1 MFYTYKIGIS
11 AEEHDSFV
19 KQSPQA
25 NLLQSSQWAT
35 VKSEWRNERLGFFK
49 DGKLVAV
56 ASLLIRRLV
65 VPFGFTMIYIPRGP
79 VMDYEDAELVSFV
92 FKSIKE
98 FALRERSVVIKFD
111 PFIRLSSKTITGDR
125 EEELNVLAVKDRI
138 VDLGGIWSGRVQT
151 MSATIQP
158 TYHAVLYSES
168 FSEESLNKRVRQN
181 IRSARNKGIEI
192 RIGREELL
200 RDFSE
205 LLKKTEERKSIR
217 LRGREYYQKILNA
230 YPENSYIVV
239 AYLDLAKRYEQLS
252 YLEEK
257 LVKEAMTFTSTTR
270 QSKIENYKKE
280 TRRINTELE
289 MINFLIRNGSK
300 LVPLAGTLTIDF
312 AGTSENIYAGMD
324 EKELSAF
331 KQIIEETGARQGFED
346 RDSGYY
352 NSLFESFGTQAD
364 FLVAELDPKVSLK
377 QIEKEIETSARNSKQ
392 YAQQVQKL
400 LTKQEVVQ
408 NILNQT
414 QTAPIFLA
422 CALIIYDVNEA
433 TYLFGGSYSEF
444 QSLSAPFLLQYEAMQ
459 RAIKRNLK
467 RYNFLGIQGIFDSS
481 DGVLRFKQNFN
492 GYILR
497 KAGTFRYYPHP
508 IKHKII

>member
-1 MFYTYKIGIS
+1 MAYTYKIGIS
-11 AEEHDSFV
+11 AEEHDFFV
-19 KQSPQA
+19 KQSDQT
-25 NLLQSSQWAT
+25 NLLQSSQWAK
-35 VKSEWRNERLGFFK
+35 VKSDWENERLGFYR

-56 ASLLIRRLV
+56 ASVLIRNLGL
-65 VPFGFTMIYIPRGP
+65 PFGFTMIYIPRGP

-158 TYHAVLYSES
+158 TCHAVLYSES

-257 LVKEAMTFTSTTR
+257 LVKEAMTFTSTTK
-270 QSKIENYKKE
+270 QSKIDNYKKE

-289 MINFLIRNGSK
+289 MINSLIRNGSK

-312 AGTSENIYAGMD
+312 AGTSEIIYAGMD
-324 EKELSAF
+324 EKF
-331 KQIIEETGARQGFED
+331 KHYQPA
-346 RDSGYY
+346 
-352 NSLFESFGTQAD
+352 
-364 FLVAELDPKVSLK
+364 
-377 QIEKEIETSARNSKQ
+377 
-392 YAQQVQKL
+392 L
-400 LTKQEVVQ
+400 LTWVETAKYAFERGVKWQNLGGIEPTLDGGLYHFKSHLNPVVEEYIGEFDLVVSP
-408 NILNQT
+408 ILYK
-414 QTAPIFLA
+414 IFQ
-422 CALIIYDVNEA
+422 V
-433 TYLFGGSYSEF
+433 
-444 QSLSAPFLLQYEAMQ
+444 LLEI
-459 RAIKRNLK
+459 RKKLRNK
-467 RYNFLGIQGIFDSS
+467 
-481 DGVLRFKQNFN
+481 K
-492 GYILR
+492 
-497 KAGTFRYYPHP
+497 
-508 IKHKII
+508 

>member
-1 MFYTYKIGIS
+1 MVYTYKIGIS
-11 AEEHDSFV
+11 EVEHDGFL
-19 KQSPQA
+19 KQSPQV

-79 VMDYEDAELVSFV
+79 VMNYEDAELVSFV

-158 TYHAVLYSES
+158 TCHAVLYSES

-239 AYLDLAKRYEQLS
+239 AYLDLAERYEQLS

-257 LVKEAMTFTSTTR
+257 LVKEAETFTSTTR

-289 MINFLIRNGSK
+289 MINSLIRNGNK

-324 EKELSAF
+324 EKF
-331 KQIIEETGARQGFED
+331 KHYQPA
-346 RDSGYY
+346 
-352 NSLFESFGTQAD
+352 
-364 FLVAELDPKVSLK
+364 
-377 QIEKEIETSARNSKQ
+377 
-392 YAQQVQKL
+392 L
-400 LTKQEVVQ
+400 LTWVETAKYAFERGVKWQNLGGIEPTLDGGLYHFKSHLNPVVEEYIGEFDLIVSP
-408 NILNQT
+408 ILYK
-414 QTAPIFLA
+414 IFQ
-422 CALIIYDVNEA
+422 V
-433 TYLFGGSYSEF
+433 
-444 QSLSAPFLLQYEAMQ
+444 LLEI
-459 RAIKRNLK
+459 RKK
-467 RYNFLGIQGIFDSS
+467 
-481 DGVLRFKQNFN
+481 
-492 GYILR
+492 LR
-497 KAGTFRYYPHP
+497 K
-508 IKHKII
+508 KK

>member
-1 MFYTYKIGIS
+1 MAYTYKIGIS
-11 AEEHDSFV
+11 AEEHDFFV
-19 KQSPQA
+19 KQSDQT
-25 NLLQSSQWAT
+25 NLLQSSQWAK
-35 VKSEWRNERLGFFK
+35 VKSDWENERLGFYR

-56 ASLLIRRLV
+56 ASVLIRNLGL
-65 VPFGFTMIYIPRGP
+65 PFGFTMIYIPRGP

-158 TYHAVLYSES
+158 TCHAVLYSES

-257 LVKEAMTFTSTTR
+257 LVKESMTFTSTTR

-280 TRRINTELE
+280 TRRINAELE
-289 MINFLIRNGSK
+289 MINSLIRNGSK

-324 EKELSAF
+324 EKF
-331 KQIIEETGARQGFED
+331 KHYQPA
-346 RDSGYY
+346 
-352 NSLFESFGTQAD
+352 
-364 FLVAELDPKVSLK
+364 
-377 QIEKEIETSARNSKQ
+377 
-392 YAQQVQKL
+392 L
-400 LTKQEVVQ
+400 LTWVETAKYAFERGVKWQNLGGIEPTLDGGLYHFKSHLNPVVEEYIGEFDLIVSP
-408 NILNQT
+408 ILYK
-414 QTAPIFLA
+414 IFQ
-422 CALIIYDVNEA
+422 V
-433 TYLFGGSYSEF
+433 
-444 QSLSAPFLLQYEAMQ
+444 LLEI
-459 RAIKRNLK
+459 RKK
-467 RYNFLGIQGIFDSS
+467 
-481 DGVLRFKQNFN
+481 
-492 GYILR
+492 LR
-497 KAGTFRYYPHP
+497 K
-508 IKHKII
+508 KK

>member
-19 KQSPQA
+19 KQSPQV

-158 TYHAVLYSES
+158 TCHAVLYSES

-257 LVKEAMTFTSTTR
+257 LVKEAKTFTSTTR

-289 MINFLIRNGSK
+289 MINSLIRNGNK

-324 EKELSAF
+324 EKF
-331 KQIIEETGARQGFED
+331 KHYQPA
-346 RDSGYY
+346 
-352 NSLFESFGTQAD
+352 
-364 FLVAELDPKVSLK
+364 
-377 QIEKEIETSARNSKQ
+377 
-392 YAQQVQKL
+392 L
-400 LTKQEVVQ
+400 LTWVETAKYAFERGVKWQNLGGIEPTLDGGLYHFKSHLNPVVEEYIGEF
-408 NILNQT
+408 NLIVSPILYK
-414 QTAPIFLA
+414 IFQ
-422 CALIIYDVNEA
+422 V
-433 TYLFGGSYSEF
+433 
-444 QSLSAPFLLQYEAMQ
+444 LLEI
-459 RAIKRNLK
+459 RKK
-467 RYNFLGIQGIFDSS
+467 
-481 DGVLRFKQNFN
+481 
-492 GYILR
+492 LR
-497 KAGTFRYYPHP
+497 K
-508 IKHKII
+508 KK

>member
-1 MFYTYKIGIS
+1 MAYTYKIGIS
-11 AEEHDSFV
+11 AEEHDFFV
-19 KQSPQA
+19 KQSDQT
-25 NLLQSSQWAT
+25 NLLQSSQWAK
-35 VKSEWRNERLGFFK
+35 VKSDWENERLGFYR

-56 ASLLIRRLV
+56 ASVLIRNLGL
-65 VPFGFTMIYIPRGP
+65 PFGFTMIYIPRGP

-158 TYHAVLYSES
+158 TCHAVLYSES

-257 LVKEAMTFTSTTR
+257 LVKEAKTFTSTTR

-280 TRRINTELE
+280 TRRINAELE
-289 MINFLIRNGSK
+289 MINSLIRNGNK

-324 EKELSAF
+324 EKF
-331 KQIIEETGARQGFED
+331 KHYQPA
-346 RDSGYY
+346 
-352 NSLFESFGTQAD
+352 
-364 FLVAELDPKVSLK
+364 
-377 QIEKEIETSARNSKQ
+377 
-392 YAQQVQKL
+392 L
-400 LTKQEVVQ
+400 LTWAETAKYAFERGVKWQNLGGIEPTLDGGLYHFKSHLNPVVEEYIGEFDLIVSP
-408 NILNQT
+408 ILYK
-414 QTAPIFLA
+414 IFQ
-422 CALIIYDVNEA
+422 V
-433 TYLFGGSYSEF
+433 
-444 QSLSAPFLLQYEAMQ
+444 LLEI
-459 RAIKRNLK
+459 RKK
-467 RYNFLGIQGIFDSS
+467 
-481 DGVLRFKQNFN
+481 
-492 GYILR
+492 LR
-497 KAGTFRYYPHP
+497 K
-508 IKHKII
+508 KK

>member
-138 VDLGGIWSGRVQT
+138 VNLGGIWSGRVQT

-158 TYHAVLYSES
+158 TCHAVLYSES

-239 AYLDLAKRYEQLS
+239 AYLDLAERYAQLS

-257 LVKEAMTFTSTTR
+257 LVKEATTFTSTTR

-289 MINFLIRNGSK
+289 MINSLTRNGSK
-300 LVPLAGTLTIDF
+300 LVPLAGTLTINF

-324 EKELSAF
+324 EKF
-331 KQIIEETGARQGFED
+331 KHYQPA
-346 RDSGYY
+346 
-352 NSLFESFGTQAD
+352 
-364 FLVAELDPKVSLK
+364 
-377 QIEKEIETSARNSKQ
+377 
-392 YAQQVQKL
+392 L
-400 LTKQEVVQ
+400 LTWVETAKYAFERGVKWQNLGGIEPTLDGGLYHFKSHLNPVVEEYIGEFDLIVSP
-408 NILNQT
+408 ILYK
-414 QTAPIFLA
+414 IFQ
-422 CALIIYDVNEA
+422 V
-433 TYLFGGSYSEF
+433 
-444 QSLSAPFLLQYEAMQ
+444 LLEI
-459 RAIKRNLK
+459 RKK
-467 RYNFLGIQGIFDSS
+467 
-481 DGVLRFKQNFN
+481 
-492 GYILR
+492 LR
-497 KAGTFRYYPHP
+497 K
-508 IKHKII
+508 KK

>member
-1 MFYTYKIGIS
+1 MAYTYKIGIS
-11 AEEHDSFV
+11 AEEHDFFV
-19 KQSPQA
+19 KQSDQT
-25 NLLQSSQWAT
+25 NLLQSSQWAK
-35 VKSEWRNERLGFFK
+35 VKSDWENERLGFYR

-56 ASLLIRRLV
+56 ASVLIRNLGL
-65 VPFGFTMIYIPRGP
+65 PFGFTMIYIPRGP

-257 LVKEAMTFTSTTR
+257 LVKESMTFTSTTR

-289 MINFLIRNGSK
+289 MINSLIRNGSK

-324 EKELSAF
+324 EKF
-331 KQIIEETGARQGFED
+331 KHYQPA
-346 RDSGYY
+346 
-352 NSLFESFGTQAD
+352 
-364 FLVAELDPKVSLK
+364 
-377 QIEKEIETSARNSKQ
+377 
-392 YAQQVQKL
+392 L
-400 LTKQEVVQ
+400 LTWVETAKYAFERGVKWQNLGGIEPTLDGGLYHFKSHLNPVVEEYIGEFDLIVSP
-408 NILNQT
+408 ILYK
-414 QTAPIFLA
+414 IFQ
-422 CALIIYDVNEA
+422 V
-433 TYLFGGSYSEF
+433 
-444 QSLSAPFLLQYEAMQ
+444 LLEI
-459 RAIKRNLK
+459 RKK
-467 RYNFLGIQGIFDSS
+467 
-481 DGVLRFKQNFN
+481 
-492 GYILR
+492 LR
-497 KAGTFRYYPHP
+497 K
-508 IKHKII
+508 KK

>member
-11 AEEHDSFV
+11 AKEHDSFV

-158 TYHAVLYSES
+158 TCHAVLYSES

-239 AYLDLAKRYEQLS
+239 AYLDLAERYEQLS

-257 LVKEAMTFTSTTR
+257 LVKEAMTFTSTTK

-289 MINFLIRNGSK
+289 MINSLTRNGSK
-300 LVPLAGTLTIDF
+300 LVPLAGTLTINF

-324 EKELSAF
+324 EKF
-331 KQIIEETGARQGFED
+331 KHYQPA
-346 RDSGYY
+346 
-352 NSLFESFGTQAD
+352 
-364 FLVAELDPKVSLK
+364 
-377 QIEKEIETSARNSKQ
+377 
-392 YAQQVQKL
+392 L
-400 LTKQEVVQ
+400 LTWVETAKYAFERGVKWQNLGGIEPTLDGGLYHFKSHLNPVVEEYIGEFDLIVSP
-408 NILNQT
+408 ILYK
-414 QTAPIFLA
+414 IFQ
-422 CALIIYDVNEA
+422 V
-433 TYLFGGSYSEF
+433 
-444 QSLSAPFLLQYEAMQ
+444 LLEI
-459 RAIKRNLK
+459 RKK
-467 RYNFLGIQGIFDSS
+467 
-481 DGVLRFKQNFN
+481 
-492 GYILR
+492 LR
-497 KAGTFRYYPHP
+497 K
-508 IKHKII
+508 KK

>member
-19 KQSPQA
+19 KQLPQA

-158 TYHAVLYSES
+158 TCHAVLYSES

-289 MINFLIRNGSK
+289 MINSLIRNGGK

-324 EKELSAF
+324 EKF
-331 KQIIEETGARQGFED
+331 KHYQPA
-346 RDSGYY
+346 
-352 NSLFESFGTQAD
+352 
-364 FLVAELDPKVSLK
+364 
-377 QIEKEIETSARNSKQ
+377 
-392 YAQQVQKL
+392 L
-400 LTKQEVVQ
+400 LTWVETAKYAFERGVKWQNLGGIEPTLDGGLYHFKSHLNPVVEEYIGEFDLIVSP
-408 NILNQT
+408 ILYK
-414 QTAPIFLA
+414 IFQ
-422 CALIIYDVNEA
+422 V
-433 TYLFGGSYSEF
+433 
-444 QSLSAPFLLQYEAMQ
+444 LLEI
-459 RAIKRNLK
+459 RKK
-467 RYNFLGIQGIFDSS
+467 
-481 DGVLRFKQNFN
+481 
-492 GYILR
+492 LR
-497 KAGTFRYYPHP
+497 K
-508 IKHKII
+508 KK

>member
-19 KQSPQA
+19 KQSPQV

-158 TYHAVLYSES
+158 TCHAVLYSES

-257 LVKEAMTFTSTTR
+257 LVKESMTFTSTTR

-289 MINFLIRNGSK
+289 MINSLIRNGSK

-324 EKELSAF
+324 EKF
-331 KQIIEETGARQGFED
+331 KHYQPA
-346 RDSGYY
+346 
-352 NSLFESFGTQAD
+352 
-364 FLVAELDPKVSLK
+364 
-377 QIEKEIETSARNSKQ
+377 
-392 YAQQVQKL
+392 L
-400 LTKQEVVQ
+400 LTWVETAKYAFERGVKWQNLGGIEPTLDGGLYHFKSHLNPVVEEYIGEFDLIVSP
-408 NILNQT
+408 ILYK
-414 QTAPIFLA
+414 IFQ
-422 CALIIYDVNEA
+422 V
-433 TYLFGGSYSEF
+433 
-444 QSLSAPFLLQYEAMQ
+444 LLEI
-459 RAIKRNLK
+459 RKK
-467 RYNFLGIQGIFDSS
+467 
-481 DGVLRFKQNFN
+481 
-492 GYILR
+492 LR
-497 KAGTFRYYPHP
+497 K
-508 IKHKII
+508 KK

>member
-1 MFYTYKIGIS
+1 MAYTYKIGIS
-11 AEEHDSFV
+11 AEEHDFFV
-19 KQSPQA
+19 KQSDQT
-25 NLLQSSQWAT
+25 NLLQSSQWAK
-35 VKSEWRNERLGFFK
+35 VKSDWENERLGFYR

-56 ASLLIRRLV
+56 ASVLIRNLGL
-65 VPFGFTMIYIPRGP
+65 PFGFTMIYIPRGP

-158 TYHAVLYSES
+158 TCHAVLYSES

-257 LVKEAMTFTSTTR
+257 LVKEAMTFTSTTK
-270 QSKIENYKKE
+270 QSKIDNYKKE

-289 MINFLIRNGSK
+289 MINSLIRNGSK

-312 AGTSENIYAGMD
+312 AGTSEIIYAGMD
-324 EKELSAF
+324 EKF
-331 KQIIEETGARQGFED
+331 KHYQPA
-346 RDSGYY
+346 
-352 NSLFESFGTQAD
+352 
-364 FLVAELDPKVSLK
+364 
-377 QIEKEIETSARNSKQ
+377 
-392 YAQQVQKL
+392 L
-400 LTKQEVVQ
+400 LTWVETAKYAFERGVKWQNLGGIEPTLDGGLYHFKSHLNPVVEEYIGEFDLIVSP
-408 NILNQT
+408 ILYK
-414 QTAPIFLA
+414 IFQ
-422 CALIIYDVNEA
+422 V
-433 TYLFGGSYSEF
+433 
-444 QSLSAPFLLQYEAMQ
+444 LLEI
-459 RAIKRNLK
+459 RKK
-467 RYNFLGIQGIFDSS
+467 
-481 DGVLRFKQNFN
+481 
-492 GYILR
+492 LR
-497 KAGTFRYYPHP
+497 K
-508 IKHKII
+508 KK

>member
-1 MFYTYKIGIS
+1 MAYTYKIGIS
-11 AEEHDSFV
+11 AEEHDFFV
-19 KQSPQA
+19 KQSDQT
-25 NLLQSSQWAT
+25 NLLQSSQWAK
-35 VKSEWRNERLGFFK
+35 VKSDWENERLGFYR

-56 ASLLIRRLV
+56 ASVLIRNLGL
-65 VPFGFTMIYIPRGP
+65 PFGFTMIYIPRGP

-158 TYHAVLYSES
+158 TCHAVLYSES

-257 LVKEAMTFTSTTR
+257 LVKEAKTFTSTTR

-289 MINFLIRNGSK
+289 MINSLIRNGSK

-312 AGTSENIYAGMD
+312 AGTSEIIYAGMD
-324 EKELSAF
+324 EKF
-331 KQIIEETGARQGFED
+331 KHYQPA
-346 RDSGYY
+346 
-352 NSLFESFGTQAD
+352 
-364 FLVAELDPKVSLK
+364 
-377 QIEKEIETSARNSKQ
+377 
-392 YAQQVQKL
+392 L
-400 LTKQEVVQ
+400 LTWVETAKYAFERGVKWQNLGGIEPTLDGGLYHFKSHLNPVVEEYIGEFDLIVSP
-408 NILNQT
+408 ILYK
-414 QTAPIFLA
+414 IFQ
-422 CALIIYDVNEA
+422 V
-433 TYLFGGSYSEF
+433 
-444 QSLSAPFLLQYEAMQ
+444 LLEI
-459 RAIKRNLK
+459 RKK
-467 RYNFLGIQGIFDSS
+467 
-481 DGVLRFKQNFN
+481 
-492 GYILR
+492 LR
-497 KAGTFRYYPHP
+497 K
-508 IKHKII
+508 KK

>member
-1 MFYTYKIGIS
+1 MAYTYKIGIS
-11 AEEHDSFV
+11 AEEHDFFV
-19 KQSPQA
+19 KQSDQT
-25 NLLQSSQWAT
+25 NLLQSSQWAK
-35 VKSEWRNERLGFFK
+35 VKSDWENERLGFYR

-56 ASLLIRRLV
+56 ASVLIRNLGL
-65 VPFGFTMIYIPRGP
+65 PFGFTMIYIPRGP

-158 TYHAVLYSES
+158 TCHAVLYSES

-257 LVKEAMTFTSTTR
+257 LVKEAMTFTSTTK
-270 QSKIENYKKE
+270 QSKIDNYKKE

-289 MINFLIRNGSK
+289 MINSLIRNGSK

-312 AGTSENIYAGMD
+312 AGTSEIIYAGMD
-324 EKELSAF
+324 EKF
-331 KQIIEETGARQGFED
+331 KHYQPA
-346 RDSGYY
+346 
-352 NSLFESFGTQAD
+352 
-364 FLVAELDPKVSLK
+364 
-377 QIEKEIETSARNSKQ
+377 
-392 YAQQVQKL
+392 L
-400 LTKQEVVQ
+400 LTWVETAKYAFERGAKRQNLGGIEPALDGGLYHFKSHLNPVVEEYIGEFDLIVSP
-408 NILNQT
+408 ILYK
-414 QTAPIFLA
+414 IFQ
-422 CALIIYDVNEA
+422 V
-433 TYLFGGSYSEF
+433 
-444 QSLSAPFLLQYEAMQ
+444 LLEI
-459 RAIKRNLK
+459 RKK
-467 RYNFLGIQGIFDSS
+467 
-481 DGVLRFKQNFN
+481 
-492 GYILR
+492 LR
-497 KAGTFRYYPHP
+497 K
-508 IKHKII
+508 KK

>member
-1 MFYTYKIGIS
+1 MAYTYKIGIS
-11 AEEHDSFV
+11 AEEHDLFV
-19 KQSPQA
+19 KQSDQT
-25 NLLQSSQWAT
+25 NLLQSSQWAK
-35 VKSEWRNERLGFFK
+35 VKSGWDNERLGFFR

-56 ASLLIRRLV
+56 ASVLIRNLGLPV
-65 VPFGFTMIYIPRGP
+65 GFTMIYIPRGP

-158 TYHAVLYSES
+158 TCHAVLYSES

-257 LVKEAMTFTSTTR
+257 LVKEAMTFTSTTK
-270 QSKIENYKKE
+270 QSKIDNYKKE

-289 MINFLIRNGSK
+289 MINSLIRNGSK

-312 AGTSENIYAGMD
+312 AGTSEIIYAGMD
-324 EKELSAF
+324 EKF
-331 KQIIEETGARQGFED
+331 KHYQPA
-346 RDSGYY
+346 
-352 NSLFESFGTQAD
+352 
-364 FLVAELDPKVSLK
+364 
-377 QIEKEIETSARNSKQ
+377 
-392 YAQQVQKL
+392 L
-400 LTKQEVVQ
+400 LTWVETAKYAFERGVKWQNLGGIEPTLDGGLYHFKSHLNPVVEEYIGEFDLIVSP
-408 NILNQT
+408 ILYK
-414 QTAPIFLA
+414 IFQ
-422 CALIIYDVNEA
+422 V
-433 TYLFGGSYSEF
+433 
-444 QSLSAPFLLQYEAMQ
+444 LLEI
-459 RAIKRNLK
+459 RKK
-467 RYNFLGIQGIFDSS
+467 
-481 DGVLRFKQNFN
+481 
-492 GYILR
+492 LR
-497 KAGTFRYYPHP
+497 K
-508 IKHKII
+508 KK

>member
-1 MFYTYKIGIS
+1 
-11 AEEHDSFV
+11 
-19 KQSPQA
+19 
-25 NLLQSSQWAT
+25 
-35 VKSEWRNERLGFFK
+35 
-49 DGKLVAV
+49 
-56 ASLLIRRLV
+56 
-65 VPFGFTMIYIPRGP
+65 
-79 VMDYEDAELVSFV
+79 MDYEDAELVSFV

-205 LLKKTEERKSIR
+205 LLKR
-217 LRGREYYQKILNA
+217 LRSANLFACGERVLSKILNA

-270 QSKIENYKKE
+270 QSKIENYKK
-280 TRRINTELE
+280 
-289 MINFLIRNGSK
+289 K
-300 LVPLAGTLTIDF
+300 P
-312 AGTSENIYAGMD
+312 
-324 EKELSAF
+324 
-331 KQIIEETGARQGFED
+331 EE
-346 RDSGYY
+346 
-352 NSLFESFGTQAD
+352 
-364 FLVAELDPKVSLK
+364 
-377 QIEKEIETSARNSKQ
+377 
-392 YAQQVQKL
+392 
-400 LTKQEVVQ
+400 
-408 NILNQT
+408 
-414 QTAPIFLA
+414 
-422 CALIIYDVNEA
+422 
-433 TYLFGGSYSEF
+433 
-444 QSLSAPFLLQYEAMQ
+444 
-459 RAIKRNLK
+459 
-467 RYNFLGIQGIFDSS
+467 
-481 DGVLRFKQNFN
+481 
-492 GYILR
+492 
-497 KAGTFRYYPHP
+497 
-508 IKHKII
+508 

>member
-19 KQSPQA
+19 KQLPQA

-158 TYHAVLYSES
+158 TCHAVLYSES

-289 MINFLIRNGSK
+289 MINSLIRNGGK

-324 EKELSAF
+324 EKF
-331 KQIIEETGARQGFED
+331 KHYQPA
-346 RDSGYY
+346 
-352 NSLFESFGTQAD
+352 
-364 FLVAELDPKVSLK
+364 
-377 QIEKEIETSARNSKQ
+377 
-392 YAQQVQKL
+392 L
-400 LTKQEVVQ
+400 LTWVETAKYAFERGVKWQNLGGIEPTLDGGLYHFKSHLNPVVEEYIGEFDMIVSP
-408 NILNQT
+408 ILYK
-414 QTAPIFLA
+414 IFQ
-422 CALIIYDVNEA
+422 V
-433 TYLFGGSYSEF
+433 
-444 QSLSAPFLLQYEAMQ
+444 LLEI
-459 RAIKRNLK
+459 RKK
-467 RYNFLGIQGIFDSS
+467 
-481 DGVLRFKQNFN
+481 
-492 GYILR
+492 LR
-497 KAGTFRYYPHP
+497 K
-508 IKHKII
+508 KK

>member
-1 MFYTYKIGIS
+1 MVYTYKIGIS
-11 AEEHDSFV
+11 EVEHDGFL
-19 KQSPQA
+19 KQSPQV

-79 VMDYEDAELVSFV
+79 VMNYEDAELVSFV

-125 EEELNVLAVKDRI
+125 EEELNVFAVKDRI

-158 TYHAVLYSES
+158 TCHAVLYSES

-257 LVKEAMTFTSTTR
+257 LVKESMTFTSTTR

-280 TRRINTELE
+280 TRRINAELE
-289 MINFLIRNGSK
+289 MINSLIRNGSK

-324 EKELSAF
+324 EKF
-331 KQIIEETGARQGFED
+331 KHYQPA
-346 RDSGYY
+346 
-352 NSLFESFGTQAD
+352 
-364 FLVAELDPKVSLK
+364 
-377 QIEKEIETSARNSKQ
+377 
-392 YAQQVQKL
+392 L
-400 LTKQEVVQ
+400 LTWVETAKYAFERGVKWQNLGGIEPTLDGGLYHFKSHLNPVVEEYIGEFDLIVSP
-408 NILNQT
+408 ILYK
-414 QTAPIFLA
+414 IFQ
-422 CALIIYDVNEA
+422 V
-433 TYLFGGSYSEF
+433 
-444 QSLSAPFLLQYEAMQ
+444 LLEI
-459 RAIKRNLK
+459 RKK
-467 RYNFLGIQGIFDSS
+467 
-481 DGVLRFKQNFN
+481 
-492 GYILR
+492 LR
-497 KAGTFRYYPHP
+497 K
-508 IKHKII
+508 KK

>member
-1 MFYTYKIGIS
+1 MITKKLHKLQSKGSLCLALTRSFGIEGRVIMVYTYKIGIS
-11 AEEHDSFV
+11 EVEHDGFL
-19 KQSPQA
+19 KQSPQV

-65 VPFGFTMIYIPRGP
+65 VPFSFTMIYIPRGP

-138 VDLGGIWSGRVQT
+138 VDWGGIWSGRVQT

-158 TYHAVLYSES
+158 TCHAVLYSES

-257 LVKEAMTFTSTTR
+257 LVKESMTFTSTTR

-289 MINFLIRNGSK
+289 MINSLIRNGSK

-324 EKELSAF
+324 EKF
-331 KQIIEETGARQGFED
+331 KHYQPA
-346 RDSGYY
+346 
-352 NSLFESFGTQAD
+352 
-364 FLVAELDPKVSLK
+364 
-377 QIEKEIETSARNSKQ
+377 
-392 YAQQVQKL
+392 L
-400 LTKQEVVQ
+400 LTWVETAKYAFERGVKWQNLGGIEPTLDGGLYHFKSHLNPVVEEYIGEFDLIVSP
-408 NILNQT
+408 ILYK
-414 QTAPIFLA
+414 IFQ
-422 CALIIYDVNEA
+422 V
-433 TYLFGGSYSEF
+433 
-444 QSLSAPFLLQYEAMQ
+444 LLEI
-459 RAIKRNLK
+459 RKK
-467 RYNFLGIQGIFDSS
+467 
-481 DGVLRFKQNFN
+481 
-492 GYILR
+492 LR
-497 KAGTFRYYPHP
+497 K
-508 IKHKII
+508 KK

>member
-1 MFYTYKIGIS
+1 MVYTYKIGIS
-11 AEEHDSFV
+11 EVEHDGFL
-19 KQSPQA
+19 KQSPQV

-79 VMDYEDAELVSFV
+79 VMNYEDAELVSFV

-158 TYHAVLYSES
+158 TCHAVLYSES

-257 LVKEAMTFTSTTR
+257 LVKESMTFTSTTR

-280 TRRINTELE
+280 TRRINAELE
-289 MINFLIRNGSK
+289 MINSLIRNGSK

-324 EKELSAF
+324 EKF
-331 KQIIEETGARQGFED
+331 KHYQPA
-346 RDSGYY
+346 
-352 NSLFESFGTQAD
+352 
-364 FLVAELDPKVSLK
+364 
-377 QIEKEIETSARNSKQ
+377 
-392 YAQQVQKL
+392 L
-400 LTKQEVVQ
+400 LTWVETAKYAFERGVKWQNLGGIEPTLDGGLYHFKSHLNPVVEEYIGEFDLIVSP
-408 NILNQT
+408 ILYK
-414 QTAPIFLA
+414 IFQ
-422 CALIIYDVNEA
+422 V
-433 TYLFGGSYSEF
+433 
-444 QSLSAPFLLQYEAMQ
+444 LLEI
-459 RAIKRNLK
+459 RKK
-467 RYNFLGIQGIFDSS
+467 
-481 DGVLRFKQNFN
+481 
-492 GYILR
+492 LR
-497 KAGTFRYYPHP
+497 K
-508 IKHKII
+508 KK

>member
-1 MFYTYKIGIS
+1 MITKKLHKLQSKGSLCLALTRSFGIEGRVIMVYTYKIGIS
-11 AEEHDSFV
+11 EVEHDGFL
-19 KQSPQA
+19 KQSPQV

-79 VMDYEDAELVSFV
+79 VMNYEDAELVSFV

-111 PFIRLSSKTITGDR
+111 PFIRLSSKTITGDM

-158 TYHAVLYSES
+158 TCHAVLYSES

-257 LVKEAMTFTSTTR
+257 LVKEAKTFTSTTR

-289 MINFLIRNGSK
+289 MINSLIRNGNK

-324 EKELSAF
+324 EKF
-331 KQIIEETGARQGFED
+331 KHYQPA
-346 RDSGYY
+346 
-352 NSLFESFGTQAD
+352 
-364 FLVAELDPKVSLK
+364 
-377 QIEKEIETSARNSKQ
+377 
-392 YAQQVQKL
+392 L
-400 LTKQEVVQ
+400 LTWAETAKYAFERGVKWQNLGGIEPTLDGGLYHFKSHLNPVVEEYIGEFDLIVSP
-408 NILNQT
+408 ILYK
-414 QTAPIFLA
+414 IFQ
-422 CALIIYDVNEA
+422 V
-433 TYLFGGSYSEF
+433 
-444 QSLSAPFLLQYEAMQ
+444 LLEI
-459 RAIKRNLK
+459 RKK
-467 RYNFLGIQGIFDSS
+467 
-481 DGVLRFKQNFN
+481 
-492 GYILR
+492 LR
-497 KAGTFRYYPHP
+497 K
-508 IKHKII
+508 KK

>member
-1 MFYTYKIGIS
+1 MSYTYKIGIS
-11 AEEHDSFV
+11 AEEHDLFV

-111 PFIRLSSKTITGDR
+111 PFIRLSSKTITGDK

-158 TYHAVLYSES
+158 TCHAVLYSES

-257 LVKEAMTFTSTTR
+257 LVKESMTFTSTTR

-289 MINFLIRNGSK
+289 MINSLIRNGSK

-324 EKELSAF
+324 EKF
-331 KQIIEETGARQGFED
+331 KHYQPA
-346 RDSGYY
+346 
-352 NSLFESFGTQAD
+352 
-364 FLVAELDPKVSLK
+364 
-377 QIEKEIETSARNSKQ
+377 
-392 YAQQVQKL
+392 L
-400 LTKQEVVQ
+400 LTWVETAKYAFERGVKWQNLGGIEPTLDGGLYHFKSHLNPVVEEYIGEFDLIVSP
-408 NILNQT
+408 ILYK
-414 QTAPIFLA
+414 IFQ
-422 CALIIYDVNEA
+422 V
-433 TYLFGGSYSEF
+433 
-444 QSLSAPFLLQYEAMQ
+444 LLEI
-459 RAIKRNLK
+459 RKK
-467 RYNFLGIQGIFDSS
+467 
-481 DGVLRFKQNFN
+481 
-492 GYILR
+492 LR
-497 KAGTFRYYPHP
+497 K
-508 IKHKII
+508 KK

>member
-1 MFYTYKIGIS
+1 MVYTYKIGIS
-11 AEEHDSFV
+11 EVEHDGFL
-19 KQSPQA
+19 KQSPQV

-56 ASLLIRRLV
+56 ASLLIRRLI

-79 VMDYEDAELVSFV
+79 VMNYEDAELVSFV

-158 TYHAVLYSES
+158 TCHAVLYSES

-257 LVKEAMTFTSTTR
+257 LVKESMTFTSTTR

-289 MINFLIRNGSK
+289 MINSLIRNGSK
-300 LVPLAGTLTIDF
+300 LVPLAGTLTINF

-324 EKELSAF
+324 EKF
-331 KQIIEETGARQGFED
+331 KHYQPA
-346 RDSGYY
+346 
-352 NSLFESFGTQAD
+352 
-364 FLVAELDPKVSLK
+364 
-377 QIEKEIETSARNSKQ
+377 
-392 YAQQVQKL
+392 L
-400 LTKQEVVQ
+400 LTWVETAKYAFERGVKWQNLGGIEPTLDGGLYHFKSHLNPVVEEYIGEFDLIVSP
-408 NILNQT
+408 ILYK
-414 QTAPIFLA
+414 IFQ
-422 CALIIYDVNEA
+422 V
-433 TYLFGGSYSEF
+433 
-444 QSLSAPFLLQYEAMQ
+444 LLEI
-459 RAIKRNLK
+459 RKK
-467 RYNFLGIQGIFDSS
+467 
-481 DGVLRFKQNFN
+481 
-492 GYILR
+492 LR
-497 KAGTFRYYPHP
+497 K
-508 IKHKII
+508 KK

>member
-1 MFYTYKIGIS
+1 MVYTYKIGIS
-11 AEEHDSFV
+11 EVEHDGFL
-19 KQSPQA
+19 KQSPQV

-158 TYHAVLYSES
+158 TCHAVLYSES

-289 MINFLIRNGSK
+289 MINSLIRNGNK

-324 EKELSAF
+324 EKF
-331 KQIIEETGARQGFED
+331 KHYQPA
-346 RDSGYY
+346 
-352 NSLFESFGTQAD
+352 
-364 FLVAELDPKVSLK
+364 
-377 QIEKEIETSARNSKQ
+377 
-392 YAQQVQKL
+392 L
-400 LTKQEVVQ
+400 LTWAETAKYAFERGVKWQNLGGIEPTLDGGLYHFKSHLNPVVEEYIGEFDLIVSP
-408 NILNQT
+408 ILYK
-414 QTAPIFLA
+414 IFQ
-422 CALIIYDVNEA
+422 V
-433 TYLFGGSYSEF
+433 
-444 QSLSAPFLLQYEAMQ
+444 LLEI
-459 RAIKRNLK
+459 RKK
-467 RYNFLGIQGIFDSS
+467 
-481 DGVLRFKQNFN
+481 
-492 GYILR
+492 LR
-497 KAGTFRYYPHP
+497 K
-508 IKHKII
+508 KK

>member
-1 MFYTYKIGIS
+1 MITKKLHKLQSKGSLCLALTRSFGIEGRVIMVYTYKIGIS
-11 AEEHDSFV
+11 EVEHDGFL
-19 KQSPQA
+19 KQSPQV

-56 ASLLIRRLV
+56 ASLLIRRLI

-79 VMDYEDAELVSFV
+79 VMNYEDAELVSFV

-158 TYHAVLYSES
+158 TCHAVLYSES

-257 LVKEAMTFTSTTR
+257 LVKESMTFTSTTR

-289 MINFLIRNGSK
+289 MINSLIRNGSK

-324 EKELSAF
+324 EKF
-331 KQIIEETGARQGFED
+331 KHYQPA
-346 RDSGYY
+346 
-352 NSLFESFGTQAD
+352 
-364 FLVAELDPKVSLK
+364 
-377 QIEKEIETSARNSKQ
+377 
-392 YAQQVQKL
+392 L
-400 LTKQEVVQ
+400 LTWVETAKYAFERGVKWQNLGGIEPTLDGGLYHFKSHLNPVVEEYIGEFDLIVSP
-408 NILNQT
+408 ILYK
-414 QTAPIFLA
+414 IFQ
-422 CALIIYDVNEA
+422 V
-433 TYLFGGSYSEF
+433 
-444 QSLSAPFLLQYEAMQ
+444 LLEI
-459 RAIKRNLK
+459 RKK
-467 RYNFLGIQGIFDSS
+467 
-481 DGVLRFKQNFN
+481 
-492 GYILR
+492 LR
-497 KAGTFRYYPHP
+497 K
-508 IKHKII
+508 KK

>member
-1 MFYTYKIGIS
+1 MVYTYKIGIS
-11 AEEHDSFV
+11 EVEHDGFL
-19 KQSPQA
+19 KQSPQV

-158 TYHAVLYSES
+158 TCHAVLYSES

-257 LVKEAMTFTSTTR
+257 LVKESMTFTSTTR

-289 MINFLIRNGSK
+289 MINSLIRNGSK

-324 EKELSAF
+324 EKF
-331 KQIIEETGARQGFED
+331 KHYQPA
-346 RDSGYY
+346 
-352 NSLFESFGTQAD
+352 
-364 FLVAELDPKVSLK
+364 
-377 QIEKEIETSARNSKQ
+377 
-392 YAQQVQKL
+392 L
-400 LTKQEVVQ
+400 LTWVETAKYAFERGVKWQNLGGIEPTLDGGLYHFKSHLNPVVEEYIGEFDLIVSP
-408 NILNQT
+408 ILYK
-414 QTAPIFLA
+414 IFQ
-422 CALIIYDVNEA
+422 V
-433 TYLFGGSYSEF
+433 
-444 QSLSAPFLLQYEAMQ
+444 LLEI
-459 RAIKRNLK
+459 RKK
-467 RYNFLGIQGIFDSS
+467 
-481 DGVLRFKQNFN
+481 
-492 GYILR
+492 LR
-497 KAGTFRYYPHP
+497 K
-508 IKHKII
+508 KK

>member
-1 MFYTYKIGIS
+1 MAYTYKIGIS
-11 AEEHDSFV
+11 AEEHDFFV
-19 KQSPQA
+19 KQSDQT
-25 NLLQSSQWAT
+25 NLLQSSQWAK
-35 VKSEWRNERLGFFK
+35 VKSDWENERLGFYR

-56 ASLLIRRLV
+56 ASVLIRNLGL
-65 VPFGFTMIYIPRGP
+65 PFGFTMIYIPRGP

-158 TYHAVLYSES
+158 TCHAVLYSES

-257 LVKEAMTFTSTTR
+257 LVKEAMTFTSTTK

-289 MINFLIRNGSK
+289 MINSLTCNGSK

-312 AGTSENIYAGMD
+312 AGTSEIIYAGMD
-324 EKELSAF
+324 EKF
-331 KQIIEETGARQGFED
+331 KHYQPA
-346 RDSGYY
+346 
-352 NSLFESFGTQAD
+352 
-364 FLVAELDPKVSLK
+364 
-377 QIEKEIETSARNSKQ
+377 
-392 YAQQVQKL
+392 L
-400 LTKQEVVQ
+400 LTWVETAKYAFERGVKWQNLGGIEPTLDGGLYHFKSHLNPVVEEYIGEFDLIVSP
-408 NILNQT
+408 ILYK
-414 QTAPIFLA
+414 IFQ
-422 CALIIYDVNEA
+422 V
-433 TYLFGGSYSEF
+433 
-444 QSLSAPFLLQYEAMQ
+444 LLEI
-459 RAIKRNLK
+459 RKK
-467 RYNFLGIQGIFDSS
+467 
-481 DGVLRFKQNFN
+481 
-492 GYILR
+492 LR
-497 KAGTFRYYPHP
+497 K
-508 IKHKII
+508 KK

>member
-1 MFYTYKIGIS
+1 MFYTYKVGIS
-11 AEEHDSFV
+11 AKEHDSFV

-158 TYHAVLYSES
+158 TCHAVLYSES

-239 AYLDLAKRYEQLS
+239 AYLDLAERYEQLS

-280 TRRINTELE
+280 TRRINAELE
-289 MINFLIRNGSK
+289 MINSMTRNGSK
-300 LVPLAGTLTIDF
+300 LVPLAGTLTINF

-324 EKELSAF
+324 EKF
-331 KQIIEETGARQGFED
+331 KHYQPA
-346 RDSGYY
+346 
-352 NSLFESFGTQAD
+352 
-364 FLVAELDPKVSLK
+364 
-377 QIEKEIETSARNSKQ
+377 
-392 YAQQVQKL
+392 L
-400 LTKQEVVQ
+400 LTWVETAKYAFERGVKWQNLGGIEPTLDGGLYHFKSHLNPVVEEYIGEFDLIVSP
-408 NILNQT
+408 ILYK
-414 QTAPIFLA
+414 IFQ
-422 CALIIYDVNEA
+422 V
-433 TYLFGGSYSEF
+433 
-444 QSLSAPFLLQYEAMQ
+444 LLEI
-459 RAIKRNLK
+459 RKK
-467 RYNFLGIQGIFDSS
+467 
-481 DGVLRFKQNFN
+481 
-492 GYILR
+492 LR
-497 KAGTFRYYPHP
+497 K
-508 IKHKII
+508 KK

>member
-1 MFYTYKIGIS
+1 MVYTYKIGIS
-11 AEEHDSFV
+11 EVEHDGFL
-19 KQSPQA
+19 KQSPQV

-158 TYHAVLYSES
+158 TCHAVLYSES

-289 MINFLIRNGSK
+289 MINSLTRNGSK
-300 LVPLAGTLTIDF
+300 LVPLAGTLTINF

-324 EKELSAF
+324 EKF
-331 KQIIEETGARQGFED
+331 KHYQPA
-346 RDSGYY
+346 
-352 NSLFESFGTQAD
+352 
-364 FLVAELDPKVSLK
+364 
-377 QIEKEIETSARNSKQ
+377 
-392 YAQQVQKL
+392 L
-400 LTKQEVVQ
+400 LTWVETAKYAFERGVKWQNLGGIEPTLDGGLYHFKSHLNPVVEEYIGEFDLIVSP
-408 NILNQT
+408 ILYK
-414 QTAPIFLA
+414 IFQ
-422 CALIIYDVNEA
+422 V
-433 TYLFGGSYSEF
+433 
-444 QSLSAPFLLQYEAMQ
+444 LLEI
-459 RAIKRNLK
+459 RKK
-467 RYNFLGIQGIFDSS
+467 
-481 DGVLRFKQNFN
+481 
-492 GYILR
+492 LR
-497 KAGTFRYYPHP
+497 K
-508 IKHKII
+508 KK

>member
-1 MFYTYKIGIS
+1 MAYTYKIGIS
-11 AEEHDSFV
+11 AEEHDFFV
-19 KQSPQA
+19 KQSDQT
-25 NLLQSSQWAT
+25 NLLQSSQWAK
-35 VKSEWRNERLGFFK
+35 VKSDWENERLGFYR

-56 ASLLIRRLV
+56 ASVLIRNLGL
-65 VPFGFTMIYIPRGP
+65 PFGFTMIYIPRGP

-158 TYHAVLYSES
+158 TCHAVLYSES

-257 LVKEAMTFTSTTR
+257 LVKEAKTFTSTTR

-289 MINFLIRNGSK
+289 MINSLIRNGNK

-324 EKELSAF
+324 EKF
-331 KQIIEETGARQGFED
+331 KHYQPA
-346 RDSGYY
+346 
-352 NSLFESFGTQAD
+352 
-364 FLVAELDPKVSLK
+364 
-377 QIEKEIETSARNSKQ
+377 
-392 YAQQVQKL
+392 L
-400 LTKQEVVQ
+400 LTWAETAKYAFERGVKWQNLGGIEPTLDGGLYHFKSHLNPVVEEYIGEFDLIVSP
-408 NILNQT
+408 ILYK
-414 QTAPIFLA
+414 IFQ
-422 CALIIYDVNEA
+422 V
-433 TYLFGGSYSEF
+433 
-444 QSLSAPFLLQYEAMQ
+444 LLEI
-459 RAIKRNLK
+459 RKK
-467 RYNFLGIQGIFDSS
+467 LG
-481 DGVLRFKQNFN
+481 K
-492 GYILR
+492 
-497 KAGTFRYYPHP
+497 K
-508 IKHKII
+508 K

>member
-11 AEEHDSFV
+11 TEEHDSFV

-158 TYHAVLYSES
+158 TCHAVLYSES

-239 AYLDLAKRYEQLS
+239 AYLDLAERYEQLS

-289 MINFLIRNGSK
+289 MINSLIRNGSK

-324 EKELSAF
+324 EKF
-331 KQIIEETGARQGFED
+331 KHYQPA
-346 RDSGYY
+346 
-352 NSLFESFGTQAD
+352 
-364 FLVAELDPKVSLK
+364 
-377 QIEKEIETSARNSKQ
+377 
-392 YAQQVQKL
+392 L
-400 LTKQEVVQ
+400 LTWVETAKYAFERGVKWQNLGGIEPTLDGGLYHFKSHLNPVVEEYIGGFDLIVSP
-408 NILNQT
+408 ILHK
-414 QTAPIFLA
+414 IFQ
-422 CALIIYDVNEA
+422 V
-433 TYLFGGSYSEF
+433 
-444 QSLSAPFLLQYEAMQ
+444 LLEI
-459 RAIKRNLK
+459 RKK
-467 RYNFLGIQGIFDSS
+467 
-481 DGVLRFKQNFN
+481 
-492 GYILR
+492 LR
-497 KAGTFRYYPHP
+497 K
-508 IKHKII
+508 KK

>member
-1 MFYTYKIGIS
+1 MVYTYKIGIS
-11 AEEHDSFV
+11 EVEHDGFL
-19 KQSPQA
+19 KQSPQV

-158 TYHAVLYSES
+158 TCHAVLYSES

-257 LVKEAMTFTSTTR
+257 LVKEAKTFTSTTR

-289 MINFLIRNGSK
+289 MINSLIRNGSK

-324 EKELSAF
+324 EKF
-331 KQIIEETGARQGFED
+331 KHYQPA
-346 RDSGYY
+346 
-352 NSLFESFGTQAD
+352 
-364 FLVAELDPKVSLK
+364 
-377 QIEKEIETSARNSKQ
+377 
-392 YAQQVQKL
+392 L
-400 LTKQEVVQ
+400 LTWVETAKYAFERGVKWQNLGGIEPTLDGGLYHFKSHLNPVVEEYIGEFDLIVSP
-408 NILNQT
+408 ILYK
-414 QTAPIFLA
+414 IFQ
-422 CALIIYDVNEA
+422 V
-433 TYLFGGSYSEF
+433 
-444 QSLSAPFLLQYEAMQ
+444 LLEI
-459 RAIKRNLK
+459 RKK
-467 RYNFLGIQGIFDSS
+467 
-481 DGVLRFKQNFN
+481 
-492 GYILR
+492 LR
-497 KAGTFRYYPHP
+497 K
-508 IKHKII
+508 KK

>member
-1 MFYTYKIGIS
+1 MVYTYKIGIS
-11 AEEHDSFV
+11 EVEHDGFL
-19 KQSPQA
+19 KQSPQV

-56 ASLLIRRLV
+56 ASLLIRRLI

-79 VMDYEDAELVSFV
+79 VMNYEDAELVSFV

-158 TYHAVLYSES
+158 TCHAVLYSES

-257 LVKEAMTFTSTTR
+257 LVKESMTFTSTTR

-289 MINFLIRNGSK
+289 MINSLIRNGSK

-324 EKELSAF
+324 EKF
-331 KQIIEETGARQGFED
+331 KHYQPA
-346 RDSGYY
+346 
-352 NSLFESFGTQAD
+352 
-364 FLVAELDPKVSLK
+364 
-377 QIEKEIETSARNSKQ
+377 
-392 YAQQVQKL
+392 L
-400 LTKQEVVQ
+400 LTWVETAKYAFERGVKWQNLGGIEPTLDGGLYHFKSHLNPVVEEYIGEFDLIVSP
-408 NILNQT
+408 ILYK
-414 QTAPIFLA
+414 IFQ
-422 CALIIYDVNEA
+422 V
-433 TYLFGGSYSEF
+433 
-444 QSLSAPFLLQYEAMQ
+444 LLEI
-459 RAIKRNLK
+459 RKK
-467 RYNFLGIQGIFDSS
+467 
-481 DGVLRFKQNFN
+481 
-492 GYILR
+492 LR
-497 KAGTFRYYPHP
+497 K
-508 IKHKII
+508 KK

>member
-1 MFYTYKIGIS
+1 MITKKLHKLQSKGSLCLALTRSFGIEGRVIMVYTYKIGIS
-11 AEEHDSFV
+11 EVEHDGFL
-19 KQSPQA
+19 KQSPQV

-158 TYHAVLYSES
+158 TCHAVLYSES

-257 LVKEAMTFTSTTR
+257 LVKEAKTFTSTTR

-289 MINFLIRNGSK
+289 MINSLIRNGSK

-324 EKELSAF
+324 EKF
-331 KQIIEETGARQGFED
+331 KHYQPA
-346 RDSGYY
+346 
-352 NSLFESFGTQAD
+352 
-364 FLVAELDPKVSLK
+364 
-377 QIEKEIETSARNSKQ
+377 
-392 YAQQVQKL
+392 L
-400 LTKQEVVQ
+400 LTWVETAKYAFERGVKWQNLGGIEPTLDGGLYHFKSHLNPVVEEYIGEFDLIVSP
-408 NILNQT
+408 ILYK
-414 QTAPIFLA
+414 IFQ
-422 CALIIYDVNEA
+422 V
-433 TYLFGGSYSEF
+433 
-444 QSLSAPFLLQYEAMQ
+444 LLEI
-459 RAIKRNLK
+459 RKK
-467 RYNFLGIQGIFDSS
+467 
-481 DGVLRFKQNFN
+481 
-492 GYILR
+492 LR
-497 KAGTFRYYPHP
+497 K
-508 IKHKII
+508 KK

>member
-1 MFYTYKIGIS
+1 MVYTYKIGIS
-11 AEEHDSFV
+11 EVEHDGFL
-19 KQSPQA
+19 KQSPQV

-79 VMDYEDAELVSFV
+79 VMNYEDAELVSFV

-111 PFIRLSSKTITGDR
+111 PFIRLSSKTITGDM

-158 TYHAVLYSES
+158 TCHAVLYSES

-257 LVKEAMTFTSTTR
+257 LVKEAKTFTSTTR

-289 MINFLIRNGSK
+289 MINSLIRNGNK

-324 EKELSAF
+324 EKF
-331 KQIIEETGARQGFED
+331 KHYQPA
-346 RDSGYY
+346 
-352 NSLFESFGTQAD
+352 
-364 FLVAELDPKVSLK
+364 
-377 QIEKEIETSARNSKQ
+377 
-392 YAQQVQKL
+392 L
-400 LTKQEVVQ
+400 LTWAETAKYAFERGVKWQNLGGIEPTLDGGLYHFKSHLNPVVEEYIGEFDLIVSP
-408 NILNQT
+408 ILYK
-414 QTAPIFLA
+414 IFQ
-422 CALIIYDVNEA
+422 V
-433 TYLFGGSYSEF
+433 
-444 QSLSAPFLLQYEAMQ
+444 LLEI
-459 RAIKRNLK
+459 RKK
-467 RYNFLGIQGIFDSS
+467 
-481 DGVLRFKQNFN
+481 
-492 GYILR
+492 LR
-497 KAGTFRYYPHP
+497 K
-508 IKHKII
+508 KK

>member
-1 MFYTYKIGIS
+1 MAYTYKIGIS
-11 AEEHDSFV
+11 AEEHDFFV
-19 KQSPQA
+19 KQSDQT
-25 NLLQSSQWAT
+25 NLLQSSQWAK
-35 VKSEWRNERLGFFK
+35 VKSDWENERLGFYR

-56 ASLLIRRLV
+56 ASVLIRNLGL
-65 VPFGFTMIYIPRGP
+65 PFGFTMIYIPRGP

-158 TYHAVLYSES
+158 TCHAVLYSES

-289 MINFLIRNGSK
+289 MINSLIRNGSK

-324 EKELSAF
+324 EKF
-331 KQIIEETGARQGFED
+331 KHYQPA
-346 RDSGYY
+346 
-352 NSLFESFGTQAD
+352 
-364 FLVAELDPKVSLK
+364 
-377 QIEKEIETSARNSKQ
+377 
-392 YAQQVQKL
+392 L
-400 LTKQEVVQ
+400 LTWVETAKYAFERGVKWQNLGGIEPTLDGGLYHFKSHLNPVVEEYIGEFDLIVSP
-408 NILNQT
+408 ILYK
-414 QTAPIFLA
+414 IFQ
-422 CALIIYDVNEA
+422 V
-433 TYLFGGSYSEF
+433 
-444 QSLSAPFLLQYEAMQ
+444 LLEI
-459 RAIKRNLK
+459 RKK
-467 RYNFLGIQGIFDSS
+467 
-481 DGVLRFKQNFN
+481 
-492 GYILR
+492 LR
-497 KAGTFRYYPHP
+497 K
-508 IKHKII
+508 KK

>member
-1 MFYTYKIGIS
+1 MFCTYKIGIS

-92 FKSIKE
+92 FKSIEE

-158 TYHAVLYSES
+158 TCHAVLYSES

-239 AYLDLAKRYEQLS
+239 AYLDLAERYEQLS

-289 MINFLIRNGSK
+289 MINSLIRNGSK

-324 EKELSAF
+324 EKF
-331 KQIIEETGARQGFED
+331 KHYQPA
-346 RDSGYY
+346 
-352 NSLFESFGTQAD
+352 
-364 FLVAELDPKVSLK
+364 
-377 QIEKEIETSARNSKQ
+377 
-392 YAQQVQKL
+392 L
-400 LTKQEVVQ
+400 LTWVETAKYAFERGVKWQ
-408 NILNQT
+408 NL
-414 QTAPIFLA
+414 
-422 CALIIYDVNEA
+422 
-433 TYLFGGSYSEF
+433 GGIEPT
-444 QSLSAPFLLQYEAMQ
+444 L
-459 RAIKRNLK
+459 
-467 RYNFLGIQGIFDSS
+467 
-481 DGVLRFKQNFN
+481 DGGLYHFKS
-492 GYILR
+492 
-497 KAGTFRYYPHP
+497 
-508 IKHKII
+508 

>member
-1 MFYTYKIGIS
+1 MAYTYKIGIS
-11 AEEHDSFV
+11 AEEHDFFV
-19 KQSPQA
+19 KQSDQT
-25 NLLQSSQWAT
+25 NLLQSSQWAK
-35 VKSEWRNERLGFFK
+35 VKSDWENERLGFYR

-56 ASLLIRRLV
+56 ASVLIRNLGL
-65 VPFGFTMIYIPRGP
+65 PFGFTMIYIPRGP

-158 TYHAVLYSES
+158 TCHAVLYSES

-257 LVKEAMTFTSTTR
+257 LVKEAKTFTSTTR

-289 MINFLIRNGSK
+289 MINSLIRNGNK

-324 EKELSAF
+324 EKF
-331 KQIIEETGARQGFED
+331 KHYQPA
-346 RDSGYY
+346 
-352 NSLFESFGTQAD
+352 
-364 FLVAELDPKVSLK
+364 
-377 QIEKEIETSARNSKQ
+377 
-392 YAQQVQKL
+392 L
-400 LTKQEVVQ
+400 LTWAETAKYAFERGVKWQNLGGIEPTLDGGLYHFKSHLNPVVEEYIGEFDLIVSP
-408 NILNQT
+408 ILYK
-414 QTAPIFLA
+414 IFQ
-422 CALIIYDVNEA
+422 V
-433 TYLFGGSYSEF
+433 
-444 QSLSAPFLLQYEAMQ
+444 LLEI
-459 RAIKRNLK
+459 RKK
-467 RYNFLGIQGIFDSS
+467 
-481 DGVLRFKQNFN
+481 
-492 GYILR
+492 LR
-497 KAGTFRYYPHP
+497 K
-508 IKHKII
+508 KK